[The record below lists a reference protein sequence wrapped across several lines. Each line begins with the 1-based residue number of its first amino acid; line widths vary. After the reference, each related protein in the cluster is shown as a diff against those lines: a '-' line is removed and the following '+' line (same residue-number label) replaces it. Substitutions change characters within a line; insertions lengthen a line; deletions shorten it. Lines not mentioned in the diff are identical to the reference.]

1 MGCTRHTAAHP
12 TPEISEQVGA
22 GQDEA
27 YHHEDNPLQLEREE
41 GSKQETRP
49 DDREYDE
56 PEPEYLNLGS
66 GELGLVLRL
75 AALEVPLGLAGLS
88 HSVPPPQPGHD
99 AACYVLHCP
108 EV

>member
-1 MGCTRHTAAHP
+1 MLMLCC
-12 TPEISEQVGA
+12 S
-22 GQDEA
+22 D
-27 YHHEDNPLQLEREE
+27 
-41 GSKQETRP
+41 P

-56 PEPEYLNLGS
+56 PEPEYLNLRP

-99 AACYVLHCP
+99 AA
-108 EV
+108 